1 LKTAEVYVGCA
12 GWKLAREFA
21 PEFEGEG
28 THLQRYALRLG
39 AAEINSSFYRPH
51 RPATYAKW
59 ASSVSSDFRF
69 SVKIP
74 KSITHESRLVDCSE
88 LLDKFLLEITALG
101 SALGCL
107 LIQLPPSLSF
117 NARVAGHF
125 FDSLR
130 ARFLGHVVIEPRH
143 ESWVDAH
150 QLLVEQHIGQVAA
163 DPVGLSNGAQPSGWP
178 GVRYWRL
185 HGAPRIYYSAY
196 EPRWLEQ
203 LAQRIKA
210 LAKEDVPTWCIF
222 DNTAGEAALENAL
235 LMQELLKMGCLTEQ
249 ELGR

>member
-12 GWKLAREFA
+12 GWKLAQEFA

-51 RPATYAKW
+51 RPATYARW
-59 ASSVSSDFRF
+59 ASSVGSDFRF

-74 KSITHESRLVDCSE
+74 KTITHDSRLVDCSE
-88 LLDKFLLEITALG
+88 LLDKLLLKVIAMG
-101 SALGCL
+101 SAIGCL

-117 NARVAGHF
+117 DARVAGRF

-130 ARFLGHVVIEPRH
+130 ARFSGHVVIEPRH
-143 ESWVDAH
+143 ESWANANE
-150 QLLVEQHIGQVAA
+150 LLVDQHIAQVAA
-163 DPVGLSNGAQPSGWP
+163 DPVRLSNGAQPSGWP

-196 EPRWLEQ
+196 DTPWLEH
-203 LAQRIKA
+203 LVKRIEA
-210 LAKEDVPTWCIF
+210 MSEDVPTWCIF
-222 DNTAGEAALENAL
+222 NNTGRDAALGNAL
-235 LMQELLKMGCLTEQ
+235 LMQRLLKNG
-249 ELGR
+249 GRNE

>member
-1 LKTAEVYVGCA
+1 MKTADIYVGCA

-28 THLQRYALRLG
+28 THLERYALRLG

-59 ASSVSSDFRF
+59 AASVGSDFRF

-74 KSITHESRLVDCSE
+74 KSISHESRLVDCSE
-88 LLDKFLLEITALG
+88 LLDKFLLEIAALG

-117 NARVAGHF
+117 DARVAGRF
-125 FDSLR
+125 FESLR
-130 ARFLGHVVIEPRH
+130 ARFSGYVVIEPRH
-143 ESWVDAH
+143 ESWVNAH

-163 DPVGLSNGAQPSGWP
+163 DPARLSNGAQPGGWP

-196 EPRWLEQ
+196 ETAWLEH
-203 LAQRIKA
+203 
-210 LAKEDVPTWCIF
+210 LAKRIEAMAEDVPTWCIF
-222 DNTAGEAALENAL
+222 DNTARDAALGNAL
-235 LMQELLKMGCLTEQ
+235 LMQRLLKIG
-249 ELGR
+249 GRNE